1 MAGDSRQQIAS
12 VTQLLHPDT
21 AHTLLAPTLRQPF
34 KHDCKQKPISFSNF
48 SSIQP
53 TIFLRMAQYEYDI

>member
-34 KHDCKQKPISFSNF
+34 KHDCKQKPIS
-48 SSIQP
+48 IQNLVP
-53 TIFLRMAQYEYDI
+53 NKIPL